1 MIVEEAKKPTSS
13 GVGWVAIAA
22 GLVAAAGVAALVL
35 HSFSTVA
42 ASAPH
47 PALLFDDDGEDA
59 DDEDDDIVE
68 ARHVPELSPKE
79 KVRRKSKHL
88 AELLEHVPRSP
99 SRAEQLEDPLRDVR
113 VHVAERAFN
122 RARRSSLALS
132 NTLENSKDEVFIA
145 SALSAAAAIA
155 TSSSSSSS
163 THPSGSQQPVELT
176 DAQKEWGRTR
186 RRSSSEGHSSQQQMQ
201 RRPSEDLKAWKR
213 AQTAEA
219 AVRAALEHEARLET
233 AAPTAEVEEEVEA
246 GVAAVEHDDE
256 FMNKCDEAAAAASKE
271 AAETIA
277 AAAAEDDGAVVDV
290 SIGTFFEDDENDV
303 EAVEG
308 EAEDAAG
315 VDDTP
320 LEEDAAAFEDEGD
333 AVAMEGEA
341 EDATRV
347 DDTPL
352 EEDALPTTPPRRG
365 SRRGTVSN
373 RVAFF
378 ESLSPGRCTERE
390 SGARVDSMEGEG
402 SEDADKALVAKVAAA
417 VHAVPSRT
425 AAADGGDPEG
435 REGKMVLVAKLLE
448 LSLITEADAAAAKL
462 RISTATAATEVAT
475 STFTEAIETP
485 IAGEEEED
493 NAATTVADAAEAVT
507 TEEDSARAP
516 TENAEWVGTATKRE
530 LVAFLQACGSDDD
543 LAAVKVPRSAKSMSK
558 KRLKKLKAG
567 QLRAAALTLL

>member
-1 MIVEEAKKPTSS
+1 MMLLNYIIISLPAD
-13 GVGWVAIAA
+13 AA
-22 GLVAAAGVAALVL
+22 V
-35 HSFSTVA
+35 F
-42 ASAPH
+42 
-47 PALLFDDDGEDA
+47 
-59 DDEDDDIVE
+59 
-68 ARHVPELSPKE
+68 
-79 KVRRKSKHL
+79 
-88 AELLEHVPRSP
+88 AESE
-99 SRAEQLEDPLRDVR
+99 RAQQ
-113 VHVAERAFN
+113 VAEEKRRA
-122 RARRSSLALS
+122 A
-132 NTLENSKDEVFIA
+132 D
-145 SALSAAAAIA
+145 AAAA
-155 TSSSSSSS
+155 T
-163 THPSGSQQPVELT
+163 TKREGESQ
-176 DAQKEWGRTR
+176 
-186 RRSSSEGHSSQQQMQ
+186 
-201 RRPSEDLKAWKR
+201 
-213 AQTAEA
+213 
-219 AVRAALEHEARLET
+219 RL
-233 AAPTAEVEEEVEA
+233 
-246 GVAAVEHDDE
+246 
-256 FMNKCDEAAAAASKE
+256 AAAAKADEE

-320 LEEDAAAFEDEGD
+320 LEEDAAAFADKGD
-333 AVAMEGEA
+333 AVAMEGAA

-448 LSLITEADAAAAKL
+448 LSLINEADAAAAKL

-507 TEEDSARAP
+507 TEEDSAREPNA